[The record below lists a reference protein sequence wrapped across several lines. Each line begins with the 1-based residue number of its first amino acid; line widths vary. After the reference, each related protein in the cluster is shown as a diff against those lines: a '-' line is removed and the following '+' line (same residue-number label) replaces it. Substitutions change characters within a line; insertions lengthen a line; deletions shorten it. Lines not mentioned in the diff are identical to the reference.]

1 MFILFFLTLP
11 KLTFLFP
18 RREEELSSMREL
30 EDYGI
35 DINAVQTRN
44 GETRNQNPIYEEE
57 DDDRTVRERSYTPED
72 TIEQS
77 SRPSS
82 SRPQSS
88 QNASH
93 PLALP
98 RSNSQ
103 SNQHSQ
109 NQQSNSH
116 HQNNNNN
123 NNNNSYRDEPS
134 SYRNNTQS
142 SQRQNAT
149 GSVYSDG
156 YTHDDDATVITYSDS
171 DVDV

>member
-1 MFILFFLTLP
+1 
-11 KLTFLFP
+11 
-18 RREEELSSMREL
+18 MREL
-30 EDYGI
+30 ADYGI
-35 DINAVQTRN
+35 DINAVHTRN
-44 GETRNQNPIYEEE
+44 DGGTRNQNPLYEEE

-77 SRPSS
+77 SRPPSS

-103 SNQHSQ
+103 SNQHSHN
-109 NQQSNSH
+109 NQQSGNH
-116 HQNNNNN
+116 HQNN

>member
-1 MFILFFLTLP
+1 
-11 KLTFLFP
+11 
-18 RREEELSSMREL
+18 MREL
-30 EDYGI
+30 ADYGI

-44 GETRNQNPIYEEE
+44 GGGTRNQNPLYEEE

-77 SRPSS
+77 SRPPSS

-103 SNQHSQ
+103 SNQHSHN
-109 NQQSNSH
+109 NQQSSNY
-116 HQNNNNN
+116 HQN